1 MQFFVFRFRK
11 FDKIV
16 FYDFQLNVDGSK
28 EIDEMGIFLIDMD
41 NNFLVLFNFVLVI
54 VGVLFR
60 IEFFSVEG
68 LIVKIYG

>member
-1 MQFFVFRFRK
+1 M
-11 FDKIV
+11 
-16 FYDFQLNVDGSK
+16 NVDGSM

-41 NNFLVLFNFVLVI
+41 NNFLDLLNFVLVI

>member
-1 MQFFVFRFRK
+1 M
-11 FDKIV
+11 
-16 FYDFQLNVDGSK
+16 NVDGSI

>member
-1 MQFFVFRFRK
+1 M
-11 FDKIV
+11 
-16 FYDFQLNVDGSK
+16 NVDGSK
-28 EIDEMGIFLIDMD
+28 EIDEMGIFKIDRD
-41 NNFLVLFNFVLVI
+41 NNFLDLLNFVLVI